1 MNYYM
6 NVQKEKRE
14 LLLATKR
21 LISNFIF
28 KNSIP
33 YSKSLLHF

>member
-21 LISNFIF
+21 LKSNFIS

-33 YSKSLLHF
+33 YSKSLLRF